1 MTQFRAIFLFFSAR
15 LYLPMLLQFN
25 KCWFIWWCR
34 RYRTAVH
41 QIFWLWRIHN
51 ARVRC
56 TGRALVGAP
65 QICEVKRVGADWCHF
80 IEIYSRR
87 LRQELYSDRF
97 PYSTNF
103 FVFRSFFGVLMF
115 SDLSEVFIIFFFFSF
130 AVLTCAQK
138 FRFRISQS
146 LVVPNEEIYDQ
157 TLFWFTMSARSQETE
172 YAARTQ

>member
-1 MTQFRAIFLFFSAR
+1 M
-15 LYLPMLLQFN
+15 YLPMLLQFN

-41 QIFWLWRIHN
+41 QVFWLWRIHY

-103 FVFRSFFGVLMF
+103 FCFLFFFRCFDVQRFVGSFYF
-115 SDLSEVFIIFFFFSF
+115 FFFFSF

-157 TLFWFTMSARSQETE
+157 TLSWFTMSARSQETE
-172 YAARTQ
+172 SAARTQ